1 MKIKNY
7 ILPFIALILVLYYV
21 ITNMSGEKQLTYK
34 LLPEDLAIKKIVYKN
49 DDLLFTMV
57 EEEKG
62 WHLSEP
68 ENWPADVNKVND
80 ILTNLNNT
88 EIITNIS
95 ASNSSE
101 DNDKKYGFDKG
112 NYLLLNG
119 SKEVK
124 MYIGKK
130 DSSYKM
136 VYVKLENEN
145 KIKLVN
151 ASFTNYLPISLNQIK
166 DKTIYSFDTENLE
179 KFSFNIDNN
188 QYEIIRSG
196 DRLLINNKILDD
208 NVTTEYIKN
217 IASLEADT
225 FYDNNTMPD
234 NVTKAGIISIKTK
247 DMPKTNLVIY
257 HSKKENDYLIP
268 SDGESVFKIYNFS
281 MERFIEKFSKTT
293 PYKEDVKKED

>member
-49 DDLLFTMV
+49 DDLFFTMV

-119 SKEVK
+119 NKEVK

-151 ASFTNYLPISLNQIK
+151 ASFTNYLPISV
-166 DKTIYSFDTENLE
+166 TE
-179 KFSFNIDNN
+179 
-188 QYEIIRSG
+188 G
-196 DRLLINNKILDD
+196 GG
-208 NVTTEYIKN
+208 V
-217 IASLEADT
+217 
-225 FYDNNTMPD
+225 
-234 NVTKAGIISIKTK
+234 
-247 DMPKTNLVIY
+247 
-257 HSKKENDYLIP
+257 
-268 SDGESVFKIYNFS
+268 
-281 MERFIEKFSKTT
+281 
-293 PYKEDVKKED
+293 